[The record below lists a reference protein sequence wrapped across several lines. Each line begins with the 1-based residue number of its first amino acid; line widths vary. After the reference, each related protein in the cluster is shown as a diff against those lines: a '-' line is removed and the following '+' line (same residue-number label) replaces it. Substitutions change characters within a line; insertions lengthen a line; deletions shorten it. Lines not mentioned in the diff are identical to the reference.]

1 MLELHKLYRMKKLLV
16 FTFLSAGVIAL
27 VSCNDARREQ
37 GRVYMPDMAY
47 SRAYETY
54 AERDSTK
61 FTTDPNDASDKI
73 FYNNKPVEGTIA
85 RGEEMPFPLA
95 KDLGKD
101 TANYFASKAIA
112 NPITAALNTADSTEA
127 ARLYLVNCGICHGA
141 ALDGN
146 GPLYKDG
153 KGPFSAAPAMLV
165 GNKKYE
171 EMPEG
176 QMFYSV
182 TYGKNMMGSYA
193 SQLSRKQRW
202 MIVKF
207 IKEQQLAKAAPA
219 TAAAPA
225 KDSTAAKK

>member
-1 MLELHKLYRMKKLLV
+1 MLELHKLYRMKKLFV
-16 FTFLSAGVIAL
+16 FTVLSAGIIAL
-27 VSCNDARREQ
+27 VSCNDIRREQ

-54 AERDSTK
+54 AERDSAT
-61 FTTDPNDASDKI
+61 FTMDPNDPSNRI

-85 RGEEMPFPLA
+85 RGEEMPFQLA
-95 KDLGKD
+95 KDQGKD
-101 TANYFASKAIA
+101 TANYFASKSIA
-112 NPITAALNTADSTEA
+112 NPITSLNTADSTEA
-127 ARLYLVNCGICHGA
+127 ARLFLVNCAICHGA
-141 ALDGN
+141 KLDGN

-153 KGPFSAAPAMLV
+153 KGPYSAAPAMLV

-171 EMPEG
+171 QMPEG

-202 MIVKF
+202 MVVKY
-207 IKEQQLAKAAPA
+207 IKDLQLAASAPA
-219 TAAAPA
+219 AAAPA
-225 KDSTAAKK
+225 QDSTAAKK